1 MSSFSKSWKHLYI
14 YNVESLLEKRKARTW
29 GCGTRP
35 GDLGTV
41 KEDRFQVMGE
51 IQGDLKKKK
60 KQKKFLINDIEKI
73 LKCVRSV

>member
-60 KQKKFLINDIEKI
+60 KTEEVFNK
-73 LKCVRSV
+73 